1 MIAAAARL
9 GFATLAVAGALAAMS
24 QASAAQGD
32 ARPPAAGDAAAK
44 LEKGR
49 DLFANYGCG
58 SCHSLS
64 DAGATGHVGPSFD
77 GNANLTRDFI
87 VNRVTNGQGSMPAFS
102 GQMTPE
108 EITDL
113 ASYLTQVAGK

>member
-1 MIAAAARL
+1 MITVAARL
-9 GFATLAVAGALAAMS
+9 GLATLAVAGAVAALS
-24 QASAAQGD
+24 QTSAAQGD
-32 ARPPAAGDAAAK
+32 TKPPGDVAAK

-58 SCHSLS
+58 SCHSLG

-87 VNRVTNGQGSMPAFS
+87 INRVTNGQGSMPAFS

-108 EITDL
+108 EIADL
-113 ASYLTQVAGK
+113 ASYLTQVAAK